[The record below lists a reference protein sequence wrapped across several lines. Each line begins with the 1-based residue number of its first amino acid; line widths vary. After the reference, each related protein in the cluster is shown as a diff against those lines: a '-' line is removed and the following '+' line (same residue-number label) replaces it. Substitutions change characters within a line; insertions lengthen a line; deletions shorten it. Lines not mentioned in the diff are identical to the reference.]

1 MCHVC
6 LGCHVFCVVDVG
18 ERRDEFDGFRV
29 PNNTPEHHDHIE
41 LTPAGPGWTLTTGQ
55 IAGYCRVHYRTVL
68 RWIKAGRLK
77 AHQLPGR
84 GDHRVE
90 VPNFL
95 SFLSEN
101 RLPIPIEF
109 INTSKR
115 ILIVDDDPA
124 MAAGVQRVLKR
135 AGYETKIAP
144 NGFQAGAMLGYFKPE
159 LVVLDL
165 RMPGIGGL
173 DVLWFIRERPETLGV
188 KVMILSAQPQEEI
201 QSAIN
206 AGADDGIQK
215 PFINEHLVDVV
226 RRLLNEPPRSH
237 TG

>member
-1 MCHVC
+1 M
-6 LGCHVFCVVDVG
+6 DVG
-18 ERRDEFDGFRV
+18 VLRDEFDGYRV
-29 PNNTPEHHDHIE
+29 QNKHPHQDFDTD
-41 LTPAGPGWTLTTGQ
+41 LAPAGPGWTLTTGQ

-68 RWIKAGRLK
+68 RWIKAGRLA

-90 VPNFL
+90 VPDFL
-95 SFLSEN
+95 DFLSEN

-115 ILIVDDDPA
+115 ILVVDDDPA
-124 MAAGVQRVLKR
+124 MAASVQRVLKR

-144 NGFQAGAMLGYFKPE
+144 NGFQAGAMLGYFQPE

-173 DVLWFIRERPETLGV
+173 DVLWFIRERQETLGV
-188 KVMILSAQPQEEI
+188 KVLILSAQPQDEI
-201 QSAIN
+201 QDAIN

-215 PFINEHLVDVV
+215 PFVNDQLIETV
-226 RRLLNEPPRSH
+226 RRLLKDEPRAKAV
-237 TG
+237 